1 MMTDEEIQRVAKETG
16 TPEAV
21 IRTALPLIPV
31 DKHSEWI
38 GLLKSDNP
46 ASKMAHSYGW
56 TVQHAISYLKETPPP
71 PPPRKRMRLRFTIRD
86 LLWLTAMF
94 AIALGWWVDRDAIR
108 KERALLDQ
116 KLAETGRKMG
126 ELVKGYADMSFK
138 EAELRHR
145 EIDVEIWMRQME
157 SSQKKP

>member
-1 MMTDEEIQRVAKETG
+1 MTDEEIRRVAKETG

-56 TVQHAISYLKETPPP
+56 TVQHAISYLNLNLKDT
-71 PPPRKRMRLRFTIRD
+71 PPPRKRLSPRFTIRD
-86 LLWLTAMF
+86 LLSLTLVV
-94 AIALGWWVDRDAIR
+94 ALATGWWVDR
-108 KERALLDQ
+108 
-116 KLAETGRKMG
+116 
-126 ELVKGYADMSFK
+126 
-138 EAELRHR
+138 
-145 EIDVEIWMRQME
+145 RQLT
-157 SSQKKP
+157 SQ

>member
-1 MMTDEEIQRVAKETG
+1 MTDEEIQRVAKETG

-56 TVQHAISYLKETPPP
+56 TLGPCYLVHT
-71 PPPRKRMRLRFTIRD
+71 RH
-86 LLWLTAMF
+86 F
-94 AIALGWWVDRDAIR
+94 APTQKIA
-108 KERALLDQ
+108 K
-116 KLAETGRKMG
+116 
-126 ELVKGYADMSFK
+126 
-138 EAELRHR
+138 
-145 EIDVEIWMRQME
+145 
-157 SSQKKP
+157 